1 MYGIERKVRMRE
13 SGAEKVVLPKP
24 EFATLAPDDQLDRT
38 VQALEANNIRTF
50 VAQTSREAKLK
61 ILEMLHPGAEVFTA
75 TSKTLEH
82 IGVAEEIN
90 RSGHFVSLRSRISK
104 LDRKTQ
110 AHRIRLI
117 AATAEYVV
125 GSVHA
130 VTERGQVMIASAS
143 GSQLALYSS
152 GAGTLIWVVGTQKI
166 VKDLDEGFR
175 RIEEYAYPL
184 EDARMQE
191 AHRLRSAIN
200 KILIVNREGK
210 PGRTTLIFVKER
222 LGF

>member
-1 MYGIERKVRMRE
+1 MRE
-13 SGAEKVVLPKP
+13 AGSEKVILPNP
-24 EFATLAPDDQLDRT
+24 EFASLASDDQIGRT
-38 VQALEANNIRTF
+38 VEALEANNIRAF
-50 VAQTSREAKLK
+50 VAHNGREAKLK
-61 ILEMLHPGAEVFTA
+61 VLEMLPPGAEVFSA

-82 IGVAEEIN
+82 IGVAEEID
-90 RSGHFVSLRSRISK
+90 RSGHYVSLRSRISK
-104 LDRKTQ
+104 LDRRTQ

-175 RIEEYAYPL
+175 RIEEYTYPL

-191 AHRLRSAIN
+191 AHRLHSAVN
-200 KILIVNREGK
+200 KILIVNKEGK
-210 PGRTTLIFVKER
+210 PGRTTLIFVKEK